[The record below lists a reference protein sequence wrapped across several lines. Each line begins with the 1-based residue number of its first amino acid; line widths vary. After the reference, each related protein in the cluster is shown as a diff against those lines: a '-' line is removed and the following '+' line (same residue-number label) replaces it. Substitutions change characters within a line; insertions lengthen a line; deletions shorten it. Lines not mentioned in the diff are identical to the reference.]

1 MKLKTFTPALVAGT
15 LSVALAEPSF
25 AAAALEYS
33 LSASNDHM
41 AAEAALASDTFTLA
55 FNLDVADEVT
65 GQIEGAHT
73 LSFGDIG
80 GLSSTV
86 SYDFG
91 TEDFSFAI
99 EGFFSEDWGNI
110 DFSYSDAD
118 GLDAS
123 ISLDHEWSFD
133 NGEVAISGQ
142 YDTASSDVSVEVS
155 GKVIF

>member
-1 MKLKTFTPALVAGT
+1 MKLKTFIPAIIAGALT
-15 LSVALAEPSF
+15 VALAEPSF

-55 FNLDVADEVT
+55 FNVDIADEVT
-65 GQIEGAHT
+65 GQIGGTHT
-73 LSFGDIG
+73 LSFGEIG
-80 GLSSTV
+80 DLSSNL

-99 EGFFSEDWGNI
+99 EGAFSEDWGNI
-110 DFSYSDAD
+110 DFSYSIAD

-123 ISLDHEWSFD
+123 ISVDHEWSFD
-133 NGEVAISGQ
+133 NGEVAVSGQ
-142 YDTASSDVSVEVS
+142 YDVASSDVSVKIS